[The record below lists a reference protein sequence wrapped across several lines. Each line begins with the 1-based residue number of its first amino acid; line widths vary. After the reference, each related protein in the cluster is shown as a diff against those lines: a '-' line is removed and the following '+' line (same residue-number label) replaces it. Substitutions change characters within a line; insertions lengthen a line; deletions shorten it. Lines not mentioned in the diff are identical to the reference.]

1 MRDSSS
7 SKRKRLVKGIK
18 KRKEQTAISGFSG
31 GKEKG
36 TLLDSVGI
44 TNYMQDPKTSSRD
57 ESKEIEILVDAN
69 SEQ

>member
-7 SKRKRLVKGIK
+7 SKKKRLVKGIK

-31 GKEKG
+31 GKEKEN
-36 TLLDSVGI
+36 LLDSVGI
-44 TNYMQDPKTSSRD
+44 TNYMQDPKTSSRA
-57 ESKEIEILVDAN
+57 ESKEEDRPVDAN

>member
-7 SKRKRLVKGIK
+7 SRKKRLVKGIK
-18 KRKEQTAISGFSG
+18 KRTEQSAMSGFSG

-36 TLLDSVGI
+36 VLLDSVGI
-44 TNYMQDPKTSSRD
+44 TNYIQDPKTSSRS
-57 ESKEIEILVDAN
+57 ESKEIEIPVDAN

>member
-31 GKEKG
+31 GKEKEI
-36 TLLDSVGI
+36 LLDSVGI
-44 TNYMQDPKTSSRD
+44 TNYM
-57 ESKEIEILVDAN
+57 
-69 SEQ
+69 